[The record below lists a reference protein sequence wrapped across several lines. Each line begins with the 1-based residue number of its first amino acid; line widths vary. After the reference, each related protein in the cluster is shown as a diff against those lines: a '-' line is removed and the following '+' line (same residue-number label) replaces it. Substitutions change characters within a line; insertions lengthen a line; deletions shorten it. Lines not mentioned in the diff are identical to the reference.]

1 MANPANIIDSTVISK
16 YGLVYTLTGSSV
28 SYLNASSDY
37 GYHVYNL
44 TCHNY
49 SSSSTTVTVYTVTGS
64 SSSFYLANAMTI
76 PAKSSLIL
84 ASKENPINLTYG
96 GGGNVPQNFAA
107 NAGAT
112 NSINMHMH
120 YDYFYDPT

>member
-1 MANPANIIDSTVISK
+1 MANPANIIDATVVAK
-16 YGLVYTLTGSSV
+16 YGLVYTLSASSV
-28 SYLNASSDY
+28 SYLNASSNY
-37 GYHVYNL
+37 GYHIYNL

-64 SSSFYLANAMTI
+64 SSSYYLANAMTI

-84 ASKENPINLTYG
+84 ASKENPLNLVYA
-96 GGGNVPQNFAA
+96 GGGNTIQGISAQ
-107 NAGAT
+107 AGAT
-112 NSINMHMH
+112 NSINIHIN

>member
-1 MANPANIIDSTVISK
+1 MANPANIIDSTIISK

-28 SYLNASSDY
+28 SYLNASSNY
-37 GYHVYNL
+37 GYHIYNL

-84 ASKENPINLTYG
+84 ASKENPLNLTYNG
-96 GGGNVPQNFAA
+96 GSATIQGINAQ
-107 NAGAT
+107 AGAT
-112 NSINMHMH
+112 NSINMHLH
-120 YDYFYDPT
+120 YDYFYDAT